1 MALAYRR
8 KWPNTWENVWFY
20 MKNNLREREVI
31 KDLIHTPIH
40 PSFGYK
46 RSTCY
51 INFEAQDAIIAFN
64 VVCILG

>member
-1 MALAYRR
+1 
-8 KWPNTWENVWFY
+8 
-20 MKNNLREREVI
+20 MKNNLRERDVI